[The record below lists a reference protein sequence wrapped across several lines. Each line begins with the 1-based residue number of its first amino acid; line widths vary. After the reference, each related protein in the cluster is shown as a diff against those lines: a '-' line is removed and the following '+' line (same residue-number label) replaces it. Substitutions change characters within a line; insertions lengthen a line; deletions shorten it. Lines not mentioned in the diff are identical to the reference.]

1 MFDDSPFQLTFQAS
15 QHACPILENQMV
27 KQQRSQMLSIFVCA
41 LLRHQPQKPVQ
52 LGQFVPALLTG
63 TFSVGRPVTG
73 AFFSLSKAIFLDHT
87 AACGQQCIASTHY
100 AKSIIE
106 AIYYLKQ
113 VMCYMSA
120 LSKSKAIVGSQTI
133 LETQTDVVRR
143 KHLSSC
149 RE

>member
-1 MFDDSPFQLTFQAS
+1 M
-15 QHACPILENQMV
+15 
-27 KQQRSQMLSIFVCA
+27 
-41 LLRHQPQKPVQ
+41 Q
-52 LGQFVPALLTG
+52 LGWFVPALLTG

-73 AFFSLSKAIFLDHT
+73 AFCSLGEAIFLDHT

-100 AKSIIE
+100 ANFIIE

-113 VMCYMSA
+113 KMCYMSA

-133 LETQTDVVRR
+133 LATQPDVVRR

-149 RE
+149 GE